1 VSVALHA
8 DPLDGVATRAE
19 LVATA
24 AWIVARQRP
33 NGMIAWY
40 DGGHCDP
47 WNHVETAMALDVMG
61 LHDEAERAYRW
72 LAATQRPDGAWH
84 NYYAWDGSVEDA
96 KLDSNVCAYVGAGLW
111 HHYLCTGDRAFAHEM
126 WPALER
132 ALAWVLGMRRADGT
146 ILWAREVDA
155 TPWDY
160 ALLTGSCSIRHALES
175 AAALGEVVGAPRPAW
190 RAAADAIDAV
200 VGRDLGAFEPKER
213 WAMDW
218 YYPVLTGAVRGE
230 AAKAR
235 LAERWES
242 FVLDG
247 LGVRCVADERWVTAS
262 ETAECAMAHA
272 AIGDVD
278 TARAL
283 LRTTRRHRDADGGYL
298 TGIAYPQRVAFP
310 ADERTAYT
318 AAAVILAA
326 DAIGDL
332 SPASRIFRYDVR

>member
-1 VSVALHA
+1 
-8 DPLDGVATRAE
+8 
-19 LVATA
+19 
-24 AWIVARQRP
+24 
-33 NGMIAWY
+33 
-40 DGGHCDP
+40 
-47 WNHVETAMALDVMG
+47 
-61 LHDEAERAYRW
+61 
-72 LAATQRPDGAWH
+72 
-84 NYYAWDGSVEDA
+84 
-96 KLDSNVCAYVGAGLW
+96 
-111 HHYLCTGDRAFAHEM
+111 M
-126 WPALER
+126 WPTLER
-132 ALAWVLGMRRADGT
+132 AVAWVLGMRRPDGT
-146 ILWAREVDA
+146 VLWAREADA

-160 ALLTGSCSIRHALES
+160 ALLTGSCSIRHALDS
-175 AAALGEVVGAPRPAW
+175 AASLGDALGTPRPVW
-190 RAAADAIDAV
+190 RAAAAAIDAV
-200 VGRDLGAFEPKER
+200 VAGGVDAFEPKDR

-218 YYPVLTGAVRGE
+218 YYPVLTGAVRGD

-235 LAERWES
+235 LAERWDA

-262 ETAECAMAHA
+262 ETAECAIAHA

-326 DAIGDL
+326 DAIGGL
-332 SPASRIFRYDVR
+332 SPASRVFRYDAR

>member
-1 VSVALHA
+1 VSAVLDV
-8 DPLDGVATRAE
+8 DPLDGAATRAE
-19 LVATA
+19 LADTA
-24 AWIVARQRP
+24 AWIAARQRP
-33 NGMIAWY
+33 SGMIAWF

-61 LHDEAERAYRW
+61 RHDAATRAYRW
-72 LAATQRPDGAWH
+72 LADVQRADGAWH
-84 NYYAWDGSVEDA
+84 NYYAWDGAVEDA
-96 KLDSNVCAYVGAGLW
+96 KLDSNVCAYLGTGLW
-111 HHYLCTGDRAFAHEM
+111 HHHLCTGDDAFARGM
-126 WPALER
+126 WPTLER
-132 ALAWVLGMRRADGT
+132 AVAWVLGMRRPDGT
-146 ILWAREVDA
+146 VLWAREADA

-160 ALLTGSCSIRHALES
+160 ALLTGSCSIRHALDS
-175 AAALGEVVGAPRPAW
+175 AASLGDALGTPRPAW
-190 RAAADAIDAV
+190 RAAAAAIDAV
-200 VGRDLGAFEPKER
+200 VAGGGDAFEPKDR

-218 YYPVLTGAVRGE
+218 YYPVLTGAVRGD

-235 LAERWES
+235 LAERWDA

-262 ETAECAMAHA
+262 ETAECAIAHA

-326 DAIGDL
+326 DAIGGL
-332 SPASRIFRYDVR
+332 SPASRVFRYDAR

>member
-1 VSVALHA
+1 VSAVLDV
-8 DPLDGVATRAE
+8 DPLDGAATRAE
-19 LVATA
+19 LADTA
-24 AWIVARQRP
+24 AWIAARQRP
-33 NGMIAWY
+33 SGMIAWF

-61 LHDEAERAYRW
+61 RHDAATRAYRW
-72 LAATQRPDGAWH
+72 LADVQRADGAWH
-84 NYYAWDGSVEDA
+84 NYYAWDGAVEDA
-96 KLDSNVCAYVGAGLW
+96 KLDSNVCAYLGTGLW
-111 HHYLCTGDRAFAHEM
+111 HHHLCTGDDAFARRM
-126 WPALER
+126 WPTLER
-132 ALAWVLGMRRADGT
+132 AVAWVLGMRRPDGT
-146 ILWAREVDA
+146 VLWAREADA

-160 ALLTGSCSIRHALES
+160 ALLTGSCSIRHALDS
-175 AAALGEVVGAPRPAW
+175 AASLGDALGTPRPAW
-190 RAAADAIDAV
+190 RAAAAAIDAV
-200 VGRDLGAFEPKER
+200 VAGGGDAFEPKDR

-218 YYPVLTGAVRGE
+218 YYPVLTGAVRGD

-235 LAERWES
+235 LAERWDA

-262 ETAECAMAHA
+262 ETAECAIAHA

-326 DAIGDL
+326 DAIGGL
-332 SPASRIFRYDVR
+332 SPASRVFRYDAR

>member
-1 VSVALHA
+1 VSAVLDV
-8 DPLDGVATRAE
+8 DPLDGAATRAE
-19 LVATA
+19 LADTA
-24 AWIVARQRP
+24 AWIAARQRP
-33 NGMIAWY
+33 SGMIAWF

-61 LHDEAERAYRW
+61 RHDAATRAYRW
-72 LAATQRPDGAWH
+72 LADVQRADGAWH
-84 NYYAWDGSVEDA
+84 NYYAWDGAVEDA
-96 KLDSNVCAYVGAGLW
+96 KLDSNVCAYLGTGLW
-111 HHYLCTGDRAFAHEM
+111 HHHLCTGDDAFARGM
-126 WPALER
+126 WPTLER
-132 ALAWVLGMRRADGT
+132 AVAWVLGMRRPDGT
-146 ILWAREVDA
+146 VLWAREADA
-155 TPWDY
+155 APWDY
-160 ALLTGSCSIRHALES
+160 ALLTGSCSIRHALDS
-175 AAALGEVVGAPRPAW
+175 AASLGDALGTPRPAW
-190 RAAADAIDAV
+190 RSAAAAIDAV
-200 VGRDLGAFEPKER
+200 VAGGGDAFEPKDR

-218 YYPVLTGAVRGE
+218 YYPVLTGAVRGD

-235 LAERWES
+235 LAERWDA

-262 ETAECAMAHA
+262 ETAECAIAHA

-326 DAIGDL
+326 DAIGGL
-332 SPASRIFRYDVR
+332 SPASRVFRYDAR